1 MLTATSTRDEVQH
14 ANAAFENHF
23 AQQDA
28 AAIAALYTTE
38 GMLMPTGMGPIQGH
52 EGIQAFWQGAIDM
65 GVKRLSLHTQDVEEL
80 TDTAIEVGAYSLFA
94 AGDQPLDQGKYL
106 VVWKR
111 QEGTWKLHQD
121 IWNSSQPAPQQG

>member
-1 MLTATSTRDEVQH
+1 MLTATNVRDEVQH
-14 ANAAFENHF
+14 ANATFENHF

-28 AAIAALYTTE
+28 AIAALYTSE
-38 GMLMPTGMGPIQGH
+38 GMLLPTGMDPIQGP
-52 EGIQAFWQGAIDM
+52 EGIQAFWQGAMDM
-65 GVKRLSLHTQDVEEL
+65 GVTRVSLHTQDVEEL

-111 QEGTWKLHQD
+111 QQGNWKLHQD